1 MPRWEEEVKRLKA
14 NDPRL
19 TTLDLSFDLIGNDGA
34 KAIATRR

>member
-19 TTLDLSFDLIGNDGA
+19 TTLDLSFDLTGNDGA